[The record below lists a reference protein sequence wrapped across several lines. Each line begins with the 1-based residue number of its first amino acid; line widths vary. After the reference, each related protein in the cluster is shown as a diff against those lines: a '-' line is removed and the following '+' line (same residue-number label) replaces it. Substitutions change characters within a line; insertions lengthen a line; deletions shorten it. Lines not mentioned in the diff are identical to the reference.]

1 MVERTGISGILI
13 GIAPRVLGETVLAM
27 ILADGLTA
35 ALTWQFI
42 GMGAEA
48 KFAASTFWVAALA
61 ISTIVTGVITPIFA
75 AVMAITLSQL
85 REARD
90 ELAHISQR
98 DSLTGL
104 LNRRGFELATTR
116 AFSAARSSGAPLAAL
131 MCDIDFFK
139 AINDRFGHDFG
150 DVVLTMVANVIRDT
164 VGSRPSALGRHG
176 GEEFAI
182 LLPNTDFEEARTVAE
197 TVRAACASHDF
208 TFEGRSVHVTISIGI
223 AIEAPNTTEIR
234 AMLGR
239 ADAALYQAKREGR
252 NRVASFVDPILLAR
266 AV

>member
-13 GIAPRVLGETVLAM
+13 GIAPRVLGETVLAI

-131 MCDIDFFK
+131 TGHEGKVACID
-139 AINDRFGHDFG
+139 
-150 DVVLTMVANVIRDT
+150 VAPD
-164 VGSRPSALGRHG
+164 
-176 GEEFAI
+176 E
-182 LLPNTDFEEARTVAE
+182 RT
-197 TVRAACASHDF
+197 
-208 TFEGRSVHVTISIGI
+208 
-223 AIEAPNTTEIR
+223 
-234 AMLGR
+234 
-239 ADAALYQAKREGR
+239 LYT
-252 NRVASFVDPILLAR
+252 ASFDRTFKVWEA
-266 AV
+266 AKV